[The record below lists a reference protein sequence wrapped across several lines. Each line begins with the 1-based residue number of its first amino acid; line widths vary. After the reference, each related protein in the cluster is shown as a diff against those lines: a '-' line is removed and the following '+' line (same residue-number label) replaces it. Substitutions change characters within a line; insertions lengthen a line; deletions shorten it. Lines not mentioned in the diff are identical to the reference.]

1 MSNMEE
7 LSLDALE
14 QVVGGVLKQVQTG
27 TDQNA
32 AIRDNPGGDNILA
45 SLPNGTYVNT
55 ISAPKYDQATGRNW
69 VHVEYKDG
77 RGRTKKGWIAASIIG
92 MKR

>member
-32 AIRDNPGGDNILA
+32 AIRDNPGGENILA

-55 ISAPKYDQATGRNW
+55 ISAPFFDQATNRNW
-69 VHVEYKDG
+69 VQVQYKDAKG
-77 RGRTKKGWIAASIIG
+77 KTKKGWIAASIIG